1 MVSNAQA
8 RRRAQ
13 LLQERT
19 RRQAELLSTPAGWH
33 TKVHGSFGD
42 VFKIFLTC
50 ADDGKG
56 GDITN
61 GGAPLPTFNEWIN
74 RAQSHDFHDLA

>member
-1 MVSNAQA
+1 MIEGREKMVSNAQA
-8 RRRAQ
+8 RRQAQ
-13 LLQERT
+13 LL
-19 RRQAELLSTPAGWH
+19 AAPAGWQ
-33 TKVHGSFGD
+33 TKTCGSFGD
-42 VFKIFLTC
+42 AFKIFLVC